1 MTKELQLNQILDFA
15 KSIHLN
21 EGTGHDWFHIERVN
35 NLAMKIATIE
45 TVDTI
50 YVSMV
55 ALLHDV
61 ADHKLN
67 NGDENIGFIKIS
79 EFLKSILFTQEEIDS
94 IIQDIKHIS
103 FKGGNNNNDNQSNA
117 SKIVQDADRL
127 DALGAIGIAR
137 TFAYGGSKKRLLY
150 DPEVKPKL
158 NQNTEQY
165 KNSNAP
171 TINHFYEKLLL
182 LKDLMNTKTGK
193 LLAEKRHQ
201 FLEQFL
207 EQFYNEWNEK

>member
-1 MTKELQLNQILDFA
+1 MTKAQQLNKILDFA
-15 KSIHLN
+15 KSFHLN
-21 EGTGHDWFHIERVN
+21 EGTGHDWFHIQRVN
-35 NLAMKIATIE
+35 NLAIKIATIE
-45 TVDTI
+45 KVDTF
-50 YVSMV
+50 YVSIV
-55 ALLHDV
+55 ALLHDI
-61 ADHKLN
+61 ADYKLN
-67 NGDENIGFIKIS
+67 DGDENIGFIKIND
-79 EFLKSILFTQEEIDS
+79 FLKSIKFSENQINS

-103 FKGGNNNNDNQSNA
+103 FKGGNNLVDSQSIC

-137 TFAYGGSKKRLLY
+137 AFAYGGSKKRLLY
-150 DPEVKPKL
+150 DPEIKPQT

-182 LKDLMNTKTGK
+182 LKDLMNTRTGK
-193 LLAEKRHQ
+193 ILAERRHQ

-207 EQFYNEWNEK
+207 KQFYSEWNEK